1 MGLTTRSI
9 DVLSLIEKYVPT
21 FHIEEVSRP
30 KFSKNG
36 YRFDT
41 KVFVPMV

>member
-1 MGLTTRSI
+1 MGLTTRGI
-9 DVLSLIEKYVPT
+9 DVLSLIEKYMPM
-21 FHIEEVSRP
+21 FHIAEGSGP

-41 KVFVPMV
+41 KVFAPMV

>member
-1 MGLTTRSI
+1 MGLTTRGI

-21 FHIEEVSRP
+21 FHIEEVFGP
-30 KFSKNG
+30 KISKNG

-41 KVFVPMV
+41 KVFAPMV